1 MHVIHDGILTMPR
14 VIALGDAHLGRQYH
28 SRTTPE
34 GTNQR
39 EADFEASFEAAV
51 DLGLTLRPDVFVW
64 LGDVF
69 DQPRPGYR
77 AFRVAQRALRRIR
90 DHGVPLVAIS
100 GNHDTPRLPGTGSP
114 YAPLHDTF
122 PEFHLAYQGAYAAF
136 DLPGLRVH
144 AVPQMLTVGETLEA
158 LDVACDHHSTDRV
171 NLLLTHPRVPQVEPR
186 CRDVNEIEVDAAAL
200 RSDLV
205 LLGHYHVHTRVREG
219 VWYAGSTD
227 TFSFGDDP
235 SRAKGLVCLDTD
247 AGTCTHHALPGQR
260 PLSTPDPIAAAGLSP
275 DDLEAA
281 IADRAARVPA
291 GAVARLFV
299 DGADPQAWRLL
310 DHTRLQEAF
319 AHTLSFRL
327 EPSFLDDAARV
338 TDLPTRD
345 AIGARWARFL
355 EHQDLCGYDGD
366 RLRTLGDELI
376 RTAVDE
382 AG

>member
-1 MHVIHDGILTMPR
+1 MAR
-14 VIALGDAHLGRQYH
+14 VVALGDAHLGRQYY
-28 SRTTPE
+28 SRTTPD
-34 GTNQR
+34 GANQR
-39 EADFEASFEAAV
+39 EVDFETSFEAAI
-51 DLGLTLRPDVFVW
+51 DLGLGLDPDVMVL
-64 LGDVF
+64 LGDIF
-69 DQPRPGYR
+69 DHPRPGYR
-77 AFRVAQRALRRIR
+77 AFRVAQRAFRKVR

-136 DLPGLRVH
+136 DLPGLRIH
-144 AVPQMLTVGETLEA
+144 AVPQMLTVEETLEA
-158 LDVACDHHSTDRV
+158 LDTAAANRSGDRV

-186 CRDVNEIEVDAAAL
+186 SRDVNEIEIDAGAL

-205 LLGHYHVHTRVREG
+205 VLGHYHVHTRVRSG

-235 SRAKGLVCLDTD
+235 ARPKGLVRVDTD
-247 AGTCTHHALPGQR
+247 TGVCTHHPVEGRR
-260 PLSTPDPIAAAGLSP
+260 PLVTPDPVAGAGLSP
-275 DDLEAA
+275 VELEAA
-281 IADRAARVPA
+281 LVARASQVPA

-310 DHTRLQEAF
+310 DRARVQDAF
-319 AHTLSFRL
+319 GHALWFRM
-327 EPSFLDDAARV
+327 EPSFLDDAARI

-355 EHQDLCGYDGD
+355 EHQDLCGYD
-366 RLRTLGDELI
+366 RARIRALGDDLI
-376 RTAVDE
+376 RTAIDD

>member
-1 MHVIHDGILTMPR
+1 MAR
-14 VIALGDAHLGRQYH
+14 VVALGDAHLGRQYH
-28 SRTTPE
+28 ARTTPE

-51 DLGLTLRPDVFVW
+51 DLALSLDPDVFVW

-90 DHGVPLVAIS
+90 EHGVPLVGIS

-114 YAPLHDTF
+114 YGPLHDTF
-122 PEFHLAYQGAYAAF
+122 PEFHLAYQGAYAAV

-144 AVPQMLTVGETLEA
+144 AVPQMLTVEETLEA
-158 LDVACDHHSTDRV
+158 LDTACAHHSTDRV

-205 LLGHYHVHTRVREG
+205 LLGHYHVHTRVRDG

-227 TFSFGDDP
+227 TFSFADDP
-235 SRAKGLVCLDTD
+235 GRPKGLVCLDTD
-247 AGTCTHHALPGQR
+247 TGACTHHALRDQR
-260 PLSTPDPIAAAGLSP
+260 PLSTPDPVAAAGLAP
-275 DDLEAA
+275 AELEAA
-281 IADRAARVPA
+281 IAARAAQVPA
-291 GAVARLFV
+291 GAVARVFV

-310 DHTRLQEAF
+310 DHTRLQDAF
-319 AHTLSFRL
+319 AHTLAFRL
-327 EPSFLDDAARV
+327 EPSVLADAARV

-355 EHQDLCGYDGD
+355 EHQDLCGYDRT
-366 RLRTLGDELI
+366 RLRALGDELI
-376 RTAVDE
+376 RSAVDE

>member
-1 MHVIHDGILTMPR
+1 VAR
-14 VIALGDAHLGRQYH
+14 VVALGDAHLGRQYH
-28 SRTTPE
+28 SRTTPQ

-51 DLGLTLRPDVFVW
+51 DLGLTLRPDVFIW

-77 AFRVAQRALRRIR
+77 SFRVAQRALRRIR
-90 DHGVPLVAIS
+90 DHGIPLVAIS

-186 CRDVNEIEVDAAAL
+186 SRDVNEIEVDAAAL

-235 SRAKGLVCLDTD
+235 SRPKGLVCLDTD
-247 AGTCTHHALPGQR
+247 TGICTHHALPGQR
-260 PLSTPDPIAAAGLSP
+260 PLCTPDPIAAAGLSS
-275 DDLEAA
+275 DELETA
-281 IADRAARVPA
+281 IADRAARVPD

-299 DGADPQAWRLL
+299 DGADPQAWRLM
-310 DHTRLQEAF
+310 DHTRLQESF
-319 AHTLSFRL
+319 AHALSFRL

-345 AIGARWARFL
+345 AIGARWVRFL

-376 RTAVDE
+376 RSAVDE

>member
-1 MHVIHDGILTMPR
+1 MAR
-14 VIALGDAHLGRQYH
+14 VVALGDAHLGRQYH
-28 SRTTPE
+28 ARTTPE

-51 DLGLTLRPDVFVW
+51 DLALSLDPDVFVW

-90 DHGVPLVAIS
+90 EHGVPLVGIS

-114 YAPLHDTF
+114 YGPLHDTF
-122 PEFHLAYQGAYAAF
+122 PEFHLAYQGAYAAV

-144 AVPQMLTVGETLEA
+144 AVPQMLTVEETLEA
-158 LDVACDHHSTDRV
+158 LDTAWANHSTDRV

-205 LLGHYHVHTRVREG
+205 LLGHYHVHTRVRDG

-227 TFSFGDDP
+227 TFSFADDP
-235 SRAKGLVCLDTD
+235 GRPKGLVCLDTD
-247 AGTCTHHALPGQR
+247 TGACTHHALRDQR
-260 PLSTPDPIAAAGLSP
+260 PLSTPDPVAAAGLAP
-275 DDLEAA
+275 AELEAA
-281 IADRAARVPA
+281 IAARAAQVPA
-291 GAVARLFV
+291 GAVARVFV

-310 DHTRLQEAF
+310 DHTRLQDAF
-319 AHTLSFRL
+319 AHTLAFRL
-327 EPSFLDDAARV
+327 EPSFLADAARV

-355 EHQDLCGYDGD
+355 EHQDLCGYDRT
-366 RLRTLGDELI
+366 RLRALGDELI
-376 RTAVDE
+376 RSAVDE